1 MEAKHRA
8 SFETQRRFVHALMRS
23 EESNKDEQEI
33 DCLINN
39 RIKKF
44 YVNDDFIEVDT

>member
-1 MEAKHRA
+1 MEAKQGA
-8 SFETQRRFVHALMRS
+8 SFETQRKFVHALMLS
-23 EESNKDEQEI
+23 EESFKDEQEI

-44 YVNDDFIEVDT
+44 YVNDDYIEVDT